1 MIIKLSVI
9 GSRSFQNE
17 LLLNDT
23 LGSLND
29 SIGLIISGGAK
40 GADKFAEKWAIQNK
54 VPFKPILPEWD
65 KFGKAA
71 GIKRNRLIV
80 EESDFCL
87 IFWDGKSSGTRS
99 SIDFCKKLKKPCKV
113 IYF

>member
-1 MIIKLSVI
+1 MSLKLSVI

-17 LLLNDT
+17 DLLCNT
-23 LGSLND
+23 IEGISD
-29 SIGLIISGGAK
+29 SITLIISGGAK
-40 GADKFAEKWAIQNK
+40 GADELAEKWAKRNSI
-54 VPFKPILPEWD
+54 PFKPILPEWE

-87 IFWDGKSSGTRS
+87 IFWDGKSAGTKS
-99 SIDFCKKLKKPCKV
+99 SIEFCKKLKRPFQV
-113 IYF
+113 INF

>member
-1 MIIKLSVI
+1 MSFKLSVI

-17 LLLNDT
+17 ILLNDT
-23 LGSLND
+23 LGSLQD
-29 SIGLIISGGAK
+29 SIELIISGGAK
-40 GADKFAEKWAIQNK
+40 GADKFAEKWAIRNK
-54 VPFKPILPEWD
+54 IPFKPILPEWD
-65 KFGKAA
+65 KFRKAA

-87 IFWDGKSSGTRS
+87 IFWDGKSAGTKS
-99 SIDFCKKLKKPCKV
+99 SIEFCKKFKRPFQI